1 MFPSGFPDELRRLCS
16 LVYGDH
22 VFALWFFSG
31 AEAAVVT
38 LTGVRECSVEENV
51 LLHQLAA
58 SMTEKQ
64 FLLPASHVLLRN
76 ELTVN
81 GDFIAH
87 RQMIGTSTLI
97 IASATNQSFRNELVL
112 NLIRDKEQEWQLRQH
127 LAQLIDTQQQQIQQL
142 EERNQL
148 LLQRREQSV
157 RQLVQQWCAEQSGI
171 QILFDDG
178 CYKLLEESGSEYD
191 IRSQLDQALRLV
203 RFTHPGNQ
211 FYRITAAHLQIV
223 PKTPEVTQVPLNP
236 NQRVELLLD
245 KYEAS
250 ARVAQQRGYTV
261 NGKTI
266 AEHLQPSISP
276 PAITDALKKNRKAIS
291 NLLEQYPERW
301 GLLRKYLKPVKELNE
316 HRLFQFPYS
325 TE

>member
-1 MFPSGFPDELRRLCS
+1 
-16 LVYGDH
+16 
-22 VFALWFFSG
+22 
-31 AEAAVVT
+31 
-38 LTGVRECSVEENV
+38 
-51 LLHQLAA
+51 
-58 SMTEKQ
+58 
-64 FLLPASHVLLRN
+64 
-76 ELTVN
+76 
-81 GDFIAH
+81 
-87 RQMIGTSTLI
+87 
-97 IASATNQSFRNELVL
+97 
-112 NLIRDKEQEWQLRQH
+112 
-127 LAQLIDTQQQQIQQL
+127 LIDTQQQQIQQL

>member
-16 LVYGDH
+16 LVYSDH
-22 VFALWFFSG
+22 LFVLWFFSG
-31 AEAAVVT
+31 AEASVVT
-38 LTGVRECSVEENV
+38 SSGIRECSVEENV
-51 LLHQLAA
+51 LLHQLSA
-58 SMTEKQ
+58 STTEKQ
-64 FLLPASHVLLRN
+64 LLLPASHVLLHEGLSVN
-76 ELTVN
+76 SDLT
-81 GDFIAH
+81 AS
-87 RQMIGTSTLI
+87 RQIIGNNTLI
-97 IASATNQSFRNELVL
+97 IATTANQSFRNELLL

-127 LAQLIDTQQQQIQQL
+127 LAQLIDAQQQQITQL
-142 EERNQL
+142 EERNQV
-148 LLQRREQSV
+148 LLQQREQSV
-157 RQLVQQWCAEQSGI
+157 RQLVQHWCAEQAGI
-171 QILFDDG
+171 QVIFDEG
-178 CYKLLEESGSEYD
+178 CFKRLEESGSEQD
-191 IRSQLDQALRLV
+191 IRSQLDQALRLA

-211 FYRITAAHLQIV
+211 FYRITAAHLQV
-223 PKTPEVTQVPLNP
+223 APKSPETTQIPLNA

-250 ARVAQQRGYTV
+250 ARAAQQRGYTV

-325 TE
+325 AE